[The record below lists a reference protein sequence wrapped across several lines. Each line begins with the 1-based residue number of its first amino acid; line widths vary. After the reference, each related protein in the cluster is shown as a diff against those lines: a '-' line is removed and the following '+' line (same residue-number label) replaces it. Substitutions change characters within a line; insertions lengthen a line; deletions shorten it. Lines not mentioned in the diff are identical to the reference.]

1 MKIKFFISIALLVVL
16 NSCIV
21 NKIAYR
27 QENIVYK
34 NQVFDAVIVP
44 GFPYFENSNNEIL
57 KMRILWA
64 NQLYLSG
71 KTKHIVFTGSAV
83 STHYNEAMVMK
94 KIAVELGIPDSVI
107 YTEKK
112 AEHSTENIYF
122 AMQVC
127 EKNNFTKVALA
138 TDIAQTSFLKNYID
152 KFFPYIA
159 RLPINYS
166 RIDMRKDISHVNVED
181 CKVENFVSLKNRKTK
196 EQISYASKGNNIDTT
211 GYYIMNTRFAASL
224 DK

>member
-1 MKIKFFISIALLVVL
+1 MKVKFLISLLIVIL
-16 NSCIV
+16 LSSCIV

-27 QENIVYK
+27 QEHIVTK
-34 NQVFDAVIVP
+34 NEVFDVVIVP
-44 GFPYFENSNNEIL
+44 GFPYFENSNNEVL

-127 EKNNFTKVALA
+127 EQHNFTKVALA
-138 TDIAQTSFLKNYID
+138 TDIAQTSFLKKYID
-152 KFFPYIA
+152 TYFPYIA

-166 RIDMRKDISHVNVED
+166 RIDMRKDISIVNVEE

-196 EQISYASKGNNIDTT
+196 EQIALASKGNNIDTT
-211 GYYIMNTRFAASL
+211 GYFIMNNRFAAINI
-224 DK
+224 K